1 MSQNQ
6 PKTPK
11 SRKLTSF
18 QQSKPEKVG
27 LYDPQ
32 FEHDAC
38 GVGFVC
44 HIKGEASHRIIEQG
58 IEILDN
64 LDHRGAVGC
73 DPNTGD
79 GAGIL
84 VSLPDKFLRR
94 ECWDKLKLE
103 LPPKGQY
110 AAGMMFLPADE
121 KHRKLHELL
130 FEKLVND
137 YDMVILGWRNVPVNS
152 EVLGEISGACEP
164 FVRQVFVG
172 MRQSFYNKQ
181 DFERRLYLVRQL
193 MENQS
198 EQLNLPGHEDFYICA
213 ISTNRMIYKG
223 MLTTGQLAQYYPDLS
238 DPDFESHLALV
249 HSRFSTNT
257 FPAWSLSHPYRY
269 IAHNGEI
276 NTLRGN
282 RNWMRAREGSLVS
295 QVFGDELLKLSPM
308 LSETVSDSASLDS
321 ALQFLVLNG
330 RPLAHAILMLI
341 PEAWSQHQHM
351 DPELKAFYEYH
362 ACKMEPW
369 DGPAAI
375 AFTNGEEIGAVLD
388 RNGLRPAR
396 YVETTDDLVIM
407 ASEVGVLPIE
417 PERIKRKWRLQPGKI
432 FLVDTKEGR
441 IVQDQELKQEF
452 VDSRPWSKW
461 IADNLIHLKDLEARP
476 EHVQHPDHKTI
487 FQRQQAF
494 GYTSE
499 ELKVL
504 ITPMATTGKEGIG
517 SMGSDTPLA
526 CLSDRPQQLFNYFRQ
541 LFAQVTNPPLDAI
554 REELVTSLVTYLGA
568 EGNLIDEN
576 PSSCRQVR
584 LESPILT
591 NEELEKL
598 RHIDR
603 KGLKAHTVSTL
614 YSVADGVE
622 GFKAALKR
630 LCDEASVVVRK
641 GVNLLVISD
650 RGINSGQ
657 AALPSLLAT
666 SALHH
671 HLIRE
676 GTRTQVG
683 LIVETGEAREAHHF
697 CLLIGYGAGAVNPYL
712 AFETIEDM
720 HCSGFLPADLKL
732 EKACKNYIKSV
743 DLGLLKVA
751 SKIGISTIQSYRG
764 AQIFEAIGISTEV
777 IDQYFTGTAS
787 RISGVTLEVI
797 EMECR
802 LRHQTAYPPIN
813 HTRGAILDSG
823 GNYQW
828 RAEGEHHAWNPNSIA
843 ELQHSVRINSYET
856 YKLYAERINK
866 ENKRYCTLRG
876 MMQLHPTRPP
886 VPIDEVES
894 AKDIVR
900 RFCTGAMSLGS
911 LSEESHETLAIAMNR
926 IGAKSNTGEGGEDIR
941 RNTPD
946 SNGDLRRSSIKQIAS
961 GRFGVTTEYLVNADE
976 LQIKM
981 AQGAKPGEGGQLP
994 GHKVSEYIA
1003 SVRHSTPGVGLI
1015 SPPPHHDIYSIED
1028 LGQLIHDLKNVNPEA
1043 RISVKLVSG
1052 VGVGT
1057 IAAGVAKAKADHI
1070 LISGDGGGTG
1080 ASPLTSI
1087 KYAGIPW
1094 ELGLAEAQQVLVMN
1108 DLRSRVTL
1116 QVDGSMKTGR
1126 DVVIGAFLGAEEF
1139 GFSTAPL
1146 IAMGCIMMRVCHLNT
1161 CPVGIATQDP
1171 VLRAKFQGTPE
1182 HIINFLFFVAEEA
1195 RELMAELGYRSIE
1208 EMVGQ
1213 VQNLGF
1219 EPPANHW
1226 KAKNLDFS
1234 QILYKPQVPSSVGLF
1249 NTAVQNHGLDKA
1261 LDNHLIELA
1270 EPAIEAKKPVV
1281 ADVAIRN
1288 INRSVGAMLSGKI
1301 ARKYGFSGLP
1311 EGTIHFKFNGTA
1323 GQSFGAFLT
1332 RGVHFDLT
1340 GDTNDYLGKGICGGI
1355 ISVRPP
1361 EIPGFIAENNII
1373 AGNTICYGAIS
1384 GEVYLRGVVGE
1395 RFCVRNSGVS
1405 AVVEGVGDHGCE
1417 YMTGGRVLVLGK
1429 TGRNFAAGM
1438 SGGIAFIHDPENTFS
1453 SLCNTEMVG
1462 LETPDQDDLEVIQGM
1477 LKNHL
1482 NYTGSPVAKRALDD
1496 FKTFSLQLV
1505 KVMPQDYKRV
1515 LLERRAKDEKAATN
1529 GATLITQPV

>member
-1 MSQNQ
+1 MTQKHPHFATHQN
-6 PKTPK
+6 
-11 SRKLTSF
+11 LTSF
-18 QQSKPEKVG
+18 QKAKPGKVG

-44 HIKGEASHRIIEQG
+44 HIKGQASHSIIEQG

-94 ECWDKLKLE
+94 ECWDKLRLE

-121 KHRKLHELL
+121 KHRKTHELL

-181 DFERRLYLVRQL
+181 DFERRLYIVRQL

-198 EQLNLPGHEDFYICA
+198 EQLDLQGHEDFYICA
-213 ISTNRMIYKG
+213 LSTNRMIYKG
-223 MLTTGQLAQYYPDLS
+223 MLTTGQLAEYYPDLS

-282 RNWMRAREGSLVS
+282 RNWMRARQGSLVS
-295 QVFGDELLKLSPM
+295 HVFGDELQKLTPI
-308 LSETVSDSASLDS
+308 LSEEVSDSASLDS

-330 RPLAHAILMLI
+330 RPLAHGILMLI
-341 PEAWSQHQHM
+341 PEAWSQHQQM

-396 YVETTDDLVIM
+396 YIETTDDLVIM
-407 ASEVGVLPIE
+407 ASEVGVLPIS
-417 PERIKRKWRLQPGKI
+417 PDRIKRKWRLQPGKI

-441 IVQDQELKQEF
+441 IVRDKELKQEF

-461 IADNLIHLKDLEARP
+461 ISDNLIHLHQLEEHP
-476 EHVQHPDHKTI
+476 EHVQRPDHETI
-487 FQRQQAF
+487 FERQQVF
-494 GYTSE
+494 GYTIE

-504 ITPMATTGKEGIG
+504 FTPMATTGKEGIG

-526 CLSDRPQQLFNYFRQ
+526 CLSDRPQPLFNYFRQ

-554 REELVTSLVTYLGA
+554 REELVTSLVTYLGS
-568 EGNLIDEN
+568 EGNLIDED
-576 PSSCRQVR
+576 PKSCRQVR
-584 LESPILT
+584 LESPIIT
-591 NEELEKL
+591 NNELERL
-598 RHIDR
+598 RHINR
-603 KGLKAHTVSTL
+603 PGLKAHTVSTL
-614 YSVADGVE
+614 YSVADGVK
-622 GFKAALKR
+622 GFKTALQR
-630 LCDEASVVVRK
+630 LFSDSSQAVK
-641 GVNLLVISD
+641 QGVNLLVISD

-683 LIVETGEAREAHHF
+683 LIVETGEAREPHHF

-720 HCSGFLPADLKL
+720 HNTKMLPADLKI
-732 EKACKNYIKSV
+732 EKALKNYTKSI

-764 AQIFEAIGISTEV
+764 AQIFEAIGISPEV
-777 IDQYFTGTAS
+777 IDEYFTGTAS
-787 RISGVTLEVI
+787 RIAGITLETI

-802 LRHQTAYPPIN
+802 LRHQTAYPSVN
-813 HTRGAILDSG
+813 HTRGGMLDSG

-828 RAEGEHHAWNPNSIA
+828 RADGEHHAWNPDSIA
-843 ELQHSVRINSYET
+843 DLQQSVRINSYET
-856 YKLYAERINK
+856 YKLFAERINN

-876 MMQLHPTRPP
+876 IMQLQPTRLP
-886 VPIDEVES
+886 VPIEEVES

-926 IGAKSNTGEGGEDIR
+926 IGGKSNTGEGGEDIR
-941 RNTPD
+941 RYQPD
-946 SNGDLRRSSIKQIAS
+946 ENGDQRRSSIKQIAS

-1003 SVRHSTPGVGLI
+1003 AVRHSTPGVGLI

-1028 LGQLIHDLKNVNPEA
+1028 LGQLIHDLKNVNPKA

-1087 KYAGIPW
+1087 KYCGIPW

-1108 DLRSRVTL
+1108 DLRSRITL

-1126 DVVIGAFLGAEEF
+1126 DVVIGALLGAEEF

-1146 IAMGCIMMRVCHLNT
+1146 IALGCIMMRVCHLNT

-1171 VLRAKFQGTPE
+1171 VLRAKFKGTPE
-1182 HIINFLFFVAEEA
+1182 HIINYLFFVAEEV
-1195 RELMAELGYRSIE
+1195 REYMAELGYRTIE
-1208 EMVGQ
+1208 EMIGQ
-1213 VQNLGF
+1213 VQNIAF
-1219 EPPANHW
+1219 EAPANHW

-1234 QILYKPQVPSSVGLF
+1234 QILYKPEVPSTVGLF
-1249 NTAVQNHGLDKA
+1249 KKTDQYHGLDKA
-1261 LDNHLIELA
+1261 LDNELIRLA
-1270 EPAIEAKKPVV
+1270 TPAIEKGNTVTAQVS
-1281 ADVAIRN
+1281 IRN
-1288 INRSVGAMLSGKI
+1288 INRSVGAMLSGTI
-1301 ARKYGFSGLP
+1301 AQKYGFAGLP
-1311 EGTIHFKFNGTA
+1311 EGTITFNFTGTA

-1332 RGVHFDLT
+1332 KGTTFNLV
-1340 GDTNDYLGKGICGGI
+1340 GDVNDYLGKGICGGI

-1361 EIPGFIAENNII
+1361 EVEGYLAENNII

-1395 RFCVRNSGVS
+1395 RFCVRNSGVI

-1417 YMTGGRVLVLGK
+1417 YMTGGKVLVLGK

-1438 SGGIAFIHDPENTFS
+1438 SGGVAFIHDPNEQFT
-1453 SLCNTEMVG
+1453 SLCNMEMVG
-1462 LETPDQDDLEVIQGM
+1462 LETPDSHDLATIETM
-1477 LKNHL
+1477 LKNHVK
-1482 NYTGSPVAKRALDD
+1482 YTGSPVAQRALND
-1496 FKTFSLQLV
+1496 FEAFTQNIV

-1515 LLERRAKDEKAATN
+1515 LEERRAKPLVTADEKSAVLT
-1529 GATLITQPV
+1529 